1 MFARTALAICAAIFL
16 SAAPPDARAQDPRFC
31 QVEAIEG
38 EGAYGWAAGE
48 WEPLRTGQAVA
59 FEGKVST
66 DGQTRVKI
74 GCGDG
79 IVVAIGT
86 ATEVN
91 LETLVS
97 QSDDVILQLLNGIVG
112 LIAPGERAGGFMVRT
127 PVAIASVR
135 STEWLVEHEPADGS
149 AVFVR
154 AGRVGVAAR
163 AGGRATLGAGEG
175 VSVAPDGT
183 AGEVKTWGEAR
194 IERSTARLGF
204 GWQ

>member
-1 MFARTALAICAAIFL
+1 MSARTALATCIALILAV
-16 SAAPPDARAQDPRFC
+16 PPPGAQAQDPRFC
-31 QVEAIEG
+31 RVEAIEG
-38 EGAYGWAAGE
+38 DGAYGWSAGE

-79 IVVAIGT
+79 IVVTIGT
-86 ATEVN
+86 LTEVN

-97 QSDDVILQLLNGIVG
+97 QSDDVVLQLLNGIIG
-112 LIAPGERAGGFMVRT
+112 LFSPGERPGSFQVRT

-135 STEWLVEHEPADGS
+135 STEWLAEHVPAEGS

-163 AGGRATLGAGEG
+163 GGARATLGAGEG
-175 VSVAPDGT
+175 ISIAPDGS

-194 IERSTARLGF
+194 IERSTDRLGF
-204 GWQ
+204 DW